1 MTVPQ
6 AESLRNRVSVDSLFR
21 DSVSS
26 FVRKRATSTLI
37 DELEEHGPGYDTQ
50 DWSDLARIGVLGL
63 LAAPFSAESGG
74 QYAAMSSAAAIL
86 GASTLPTPLHET
98 AVEAVLVL
106 TTATRVTDVR
116 TNWLTKIAAGEAI
129 VVPALNETGHEI
141 AIQETQVSAK
151 AGRGGW
157 LITGTKRPVAYAQ
170 AADAIIVVA
179 KIADTGERGL
189 FLVPGRAEGVRV
201 DSMPSANGHH
211 LAAVTFEE
219 AVVDGDSRLDGQDV
233 TSTMTID
240 RTISVAAVMRASQL
254 LALGSR
260 ALSLTLR
267 FAEDRVQFGRSIG
280 RFQVVQRHCA
290 DMYLFLEKIRVLL
303 AQAVLSL
310 ETGEEI
316 RRNSSIV
323 KVAASEYVPQVL
335 ERAHQVHGGVGFY
348 RDYPLERIFRRVMEA
363 EAAGG
368 SARWHRARLT
378 EMLRS
383 DERELRR
390 GDSHAIAT

>member
-6 AESLRNRVSVDSLFR
+6 AESLRNRVSVDRLFR
-21 DSVSS
+21 DSLSS
-26 FVRKRATSTLI
+26 FVRKKATATLI
-37 DELEEHGPGYDTQ
+37 EELEDHGPGYDAQ

-63 LAAPFSAESGG
+63 LATPSPAEPGG

-86 GASTLPTPLHET
+86 GASTLPSPLHET

-106 TTATRVTDVR
+106 ATAGRVKDVR
-116 TNWLTKIAAGEAI
+116 VNWLTKIAAGEAI
-129 VVPALNETGHEI
+129 VVPALNEPGHEI
-141 AIQETQVSAK
+141 ALQETDVSATMNQ
-151 AGRGGW
+151 GRW
-157 LITGTKRPVAYAQ
+157 LITGTKRPVAYAH

-179 KIADTGERGL
+179 RIGDTGERGL
-189 FLVPGRAEGVRV
+189 FLVPSRARGIRV
-201 DSMPSANGHH
+201 DSMPSANGYH
-211 LAAVTFEE
+211 LASITFDA
-219 AVVDGDSRLDGQDV
+219 AVVDADSRLDGDEV
-233 TSTMTID
+233 TSQMTID
-240 RTISVAAVMRASQL
+240 MTISVAAVMRASQL

-260 ALSLTLR
+260 ALSLTLK
-267 FAEDRVQFGRSIG
+267 FAEDRVQFGRPIG

-290 DMYLFLEKIRVLL
+290 DMYVFLEKIRVLL
-303 AQAVLSL
+303 AQAVVSL
-310 ETGEEI
+310 ETGAEI

-363 EAAGG
+363 EAAAG

-383 DERELRR
+383 DEREFRR
-390 GDSHAIAT
+390 GGSHALAT